1 MQKDS
6 PKYNFQRKNRAGT
19 RAALR
24 AVVCLY
30 LLYLARQVSTGFLR
44 EGNWIGVLIGGVF
57 ALVATVFGIFTW
69 KSYRS
74 DLKAAELTE
83 EELAKLTEEDEEP

>member
-1 MQKDS
+1 MQKGS
-6 PKYNFQRKNRAGT
+6 PQYNFQRKNRAGT

-30 LLYLARQVSTGFLR
+30 LLYLARQVASGFWR

-57 ALVATVFGIFTW
+57 ALVAIVFGIYTW
-69 KSYRS
+69 KCYRS
-74 DLKAAELTE
+74 DLKAAKLTE
-83 EELAKLTEEDEEP
+83 EELAKLAEDEES